1 MKLASFSVRNRTLIA
16 MAVLAV
22 VAWGT
27 LNYLDI
33 SRREDPEI
41 KISLALVITIWPGKS
56 AEDVERLVTRKLEEE
71 IEKLSTLQQ
80 MKSITRENLSLI
92 LVDIDFNADTAIEWQ
107 RLRNRLEEA
116 RKHLPPG
123 VIGPRVMD
131 DFGDVT
137 AMIYA
142 LRSRTAEPREL
153 KYWADQ
159 LKARIRALPS
169 VGKVNLLGEQQEV
182 IYIEGPLDSF
192 TTYGFSPLVAA
203 RILEAQNV
211 NLPSGY
217 LRTPD
222 ANLRLDTPGSV
233 TWVDQIREAVL
244 DVASQSGAPLK
255 VKDVFS
261 VRQSYEDPPISF
273 FESSSEPAIGLDI
286 RMAPGNNI
294 VQMGR
299 EVQAVVED
307 FRTQLPPHIQLDLV
321 HDQPREVDEFVGSF
335 LQNLWE
341 GLVLVILVMLP
352 LMGLRATAIVAV
364 ALPLSIVATLA
375 VMPAMKVDLEQVAI
389 AAFIVALGML
399 VDNAIIVVDN
409 IDRHLARGEDPV
421 TAATRGTDELLRPIL
436 VGTMGTVFAFGPLL
450 MLKDEVG
457 AYVRSLPLVVSAS
470 MLASLVVAVTVTP
483 LLAARL
489 MRHSTGQ
496 ASGTGIPKG
505 RVSRVYAAALRGG
518 LKRKPVVLLLALAA
532 FVGAAALLPRIGFSF
547 FPEVDRDQ
555 FTIDLWLPEGSGIAK
570 TTAKVREVEEILRQE
585 PEVRSWASFVGEG
598 GPRFHITVMPQ
609 FNSLNYARL
618 LVNTRDPKATRPLA
632 NRLKDVF
639 RERIVGAR
647 ITPKAI
653 LMGIPVEAP
662 VALRVTGPDL
672 QVMGRISQEIQ
683 QILRDTPGTDMVRDD
698 LGQEVPS
705 IRVDLDA
712 EAGLMVGVTAT
723 ETAVAL
729 LTAHEG
735 LPATEVH
742 HQDVTI
748 PVRLRAAA
756 EDRVSGRTIQHLR
769 VPSSVTGAKVPLNA
783 IATLRPYWSTGV
795 IHRTDN
801 QRSVTV
807 MAEVHERLAADV
819 LREALP
825 KIRALDLPPGYSLS
839 IEGEEKERSK
849 AFGQLTTVFFVIV
862 GLLLAML
869 TMQFHS
875 LKRASVVLA
884 SVPLAIIG
892 AVLGLWLSGN
902 TFSFMAFLGVVSLAG
917 MVIKNAVVWVE
928 FVDRE
933 LDSGLSIRDAVVQ
946 AGIWRFRPIL
956 LTTATTVLGLL
967 PLGLFGG
974 VLWEGMAWAM
984 IAGLLVSTLL
994 TLYVIPVLFEWLC
1007 ARDPGTTRE

>member
-1 MKLASFSVRNRTLIA
+1 MRLAAFSVRNRTLIA
-16 MAVLAV
+16 MTVLAV
-22 VAWGT
+22 VAWGV

-71 IEKLSTLQQ
+71 IEKLSSLEQ

-116 RKHLPPG
+116 QKHLPPG

-142 LRSRTAEPREL
+142 LRSATAEPREL

-222 ANLRLDTPGSV
+222 ANLRLDTPGTV
-233 TWVDQIREAVL
+233 TWADQIREAVL

-255 VKDVFS
+255 VKDVFT

-273 FESSSEPAIGLDI
+273 LESSSEPAVGLDI
-286 RMAPGNNI
+286 RMAPGHNI
-294 VQMGR
+294 VAMGQ
-299 EVQAVVED
+299 EVKEVVEA
-307 FRTQLPPHIQLDLV
+307 FRAQLPPHIHLDLV

-341 GLVLVILVMLP
+341 GLILVILVMLP

-375 VMPAMKVDLEQVAI
+375 VMPSMKVDLEQVSI

-409 IDRHLARGEDPV
+409 IDRHLSRGEDPI

-436 VGTMGTVFAFGPLL
+436 VGTLGTVFAFGPLL
-450 MLKDEVG
+450 LLKDEVG

-470 MLASLVVAVTVTP
+470 MLASLVGAVTVTP

-489 MRHSTGQ
+489 MRRSTAQ
-496 ASGTGIPKG
+496 ALDTGVPKG
-505 RVSRVYAAALRGG
+505 RVSRAYAAALRAG
-518 LKRKPVVLLLALAA
+518 LRHKPLVLLLALGA
-532 FVGAAALLPRIGFSF
+532 FLGAAALLPRVGFSF

-555 FTIDLWLPEGSGIAK
+555 FTIDLWLPEGSGIAR
-570 TTAKVREVEEILRQE
+570 TTEKVREVEEVLRQE
-585 PEVRSWASFVGEG
+585 PEVQSWASFVGEG

-618 LVNTRDPKATRPLA
+618 LVNTRHPQETRPLA
-632 NRLKDVF
+632 KRLKEVF
-639 RERIVGAR
+639 RDRIIGAQ

-662 VALRVTGPDL
+662 IALRVTGPDL
-672 QVMGRISQEIQ
+672 QVMGRISQQIQ
-683 QILRDTPGTDMVRDD
+683 QVLRETPGTDMVRDD

-705 IRVDLDA
+705 IQVDLDS
-712 EAGLMVGVTAT
+712 EAALMVGVTAT

-748 PVRLRAAA
+748 PIRLRAAA
-756 EDRVSGRTIQHLR
+756 EDRLSGRTIQDLR

-783 IATLRPYWSTGV
+783 IATLRPHWTTGV
-795 IHRTDN
+795 IHRTNN

-807 MAEVHERLAADV
+807 MAEVQNRLAADV

-825 KIRALDLPPGYSLS
+825 RIRALDLPPGYSLS
-839 IEGEEKERSK
+839 IEGEEKERTK

-869 TMQFHS
+869 TMQFQS

-884 SVPLAIIG
+884 SVPLAITG
-892 AVLGLWLSGN
+892 AVLGLWFSGN

-933 LDSGLSIRDAVVQ
+933 RDAGLSLRDAVVQ

-984 IAGLLVSTLL
+984 IAGLLLSTLL

-1007 ARDPGTTRE
+1007 SREARTPAE